1 MMDNINN
8 MTVES
13 EKMKAEILRGNTD
26 CKISLLADNH
36 KTTVDAWD
44 FRHIIQMDGMMP
56 SKDDIEFDSQC
67 FRGGSG
73 TYNTIAKTIENVVL
87 SDDNPWR
94 VLKRA
99 EYQSEKHGPL
109 ATECY
114 ARFSELMGSEYL
126 EKPKSM
132 NLRDYIVK
140 LATNCKTK
148 ESEMLGILLNKN
160 NAPAIDRWYESLD
173 LSGLYNRC
181 FEDRIYS
188 EIYDMAESYA
198 DKMISDDTLNE
209 NINEFSTRLFN
220 DIASKMDAD
229 MKSDINLRKAIQS
242 ENLLGKLRKLV
253 FESQ

>member
-1 MMDNINN
+1 MI
-8 MTVES
+8 VES
-13 EKMKAEILRGNTD
+13 EIVKTEILRGNTD
-26 CKISLLADNH
+26 CRISLLAGNR

-67 FRGGSG
+67 FRGGSE
-73 TYNTIAKTIENVVL
+73 TYNAIAKTIENVIL
-87 SDDNPWR
+87 SDNNPWR

-109 ATECY
+109 ANGCY

-126 EKPKSM
+126 EKPKNM

-160 NAPAIDRWYESLD
+160 NASAVDSWYESLD
-173 LSGLYNRC
+173 LSGLYSKC
-181 FEDRIYS
+181 FESRVYD
-188 EIYDMAESYA
+188 EIHDMAETYA
-198 DKMISDDTLNE
+198 DRMISDNTLNE
-209 NINEFSTRLFN
+209 NINEFSARLFN

-229 MKSDINLRKAIQS
+229 MKSDINLRKAVQS